1 MPATSD
7 RADLVLGSVLRQLRL
22 SEPKRSQEEIAFNAG
37 ITAGALARIE
47 LGRSSPE
54 WRTVRSIAQALGVGL
69 VELARMIENA
79 EVGDERNSDS
89 RH

>member
-7 RADLVLGSVLRQLRL
+7 RADLALGSVLRQLRL
-22 SEPKRSQEEIAFNAG
+22 STPKRSQEDVAFNAG
-37 ITAGALARIE
+37 ITAGALAKIE

-69 VELARMIENA
+69 VELAQMIERA
-79 EVGDERNSDS
+79 EAAD
-89 RH
+89 